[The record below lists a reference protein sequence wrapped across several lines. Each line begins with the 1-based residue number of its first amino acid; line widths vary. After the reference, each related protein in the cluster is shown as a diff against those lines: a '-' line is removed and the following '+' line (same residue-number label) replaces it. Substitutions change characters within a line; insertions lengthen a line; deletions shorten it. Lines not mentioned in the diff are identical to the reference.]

1 MGKENQEIDFSILLA
16 SSIHDMKNSL
26 ALLLGSLSEISL
38 QCGPKSCASHPDL
51 LKIQDQGQR
60 VNQNLIQ
67 LLALYRINQNQYCL
81 NVNEQYMGDFLAEI
95 VSANQPVLESS
106 GISIS
111 VQCED
116 SLSGYFDVELMRGV
130 INTIIN
136 NAHQYTKDKIIL
148 SACNDEGYLAIT
160 VEDNGPGYPLS
171 MLAAEAT
178 DNTDVNPLSFSTS
191 STGLGLYF
199 SNRVAEIHKN
209 SDKHGYTKKGKN
221 ELTGGG
227 KFTIY
232 LP

>member
-1 MGKENQEIDFSILLA
+1 MDEENQEIDFSILLA

-26 ALLLGSLSEISL
+26 AILLGSLSEITH
-38 QCGPKSCASHPDL
+38 QCGPESCRSHSDL

-81 NVNEQYMGDFLAEI
+81 NVNEQYLADFFSEI
-95 VSANQPVLESS
+95 ILGNQEVLDNS

-111 VQCED
+111 VECED
-116 SLSGYFDVELMRGV
+116 NLSGYFDAELMRGV

-148 SACNDEGYLAIT
+148 SATNDQGYLAIT
-160 VEDNGPGYPLS
+160 VEDNGPGYPAS
-171 MLAAEAT
+171 MLEPEVV
-178 DNTDVNPLSFSTS
+178 DNTEINPVSFSTG

-199 SNRVAEIHKN
+199 SNRVAAIHKN
-209 SDKHGYTKKGKN
+209 SGKHGYTKISNDEK
-221 ELTGGG
+221 TGGG